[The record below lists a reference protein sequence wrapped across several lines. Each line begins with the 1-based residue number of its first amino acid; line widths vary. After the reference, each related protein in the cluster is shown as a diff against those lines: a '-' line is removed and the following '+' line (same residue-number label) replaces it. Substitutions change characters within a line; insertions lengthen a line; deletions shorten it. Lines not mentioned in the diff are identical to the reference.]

1 MIWKLLRKNISVGQ
15 ILGYAL
21 ANLIGLAIVLSAIRF
36 HGDVST
42 AINGSDESKSL
53 IPEDYIVIS
62 KPVSMFNTL
71 GATSSGFSDSE
82 IDNIKELPWVR
93 DVGAFSAADFNVS
106 ASIDFSGKGMS
117 TFLFMESI
125 PDSFVDAKNERWRF
139 DPANGNADEVPII
152 ISKDYLA
159 LYNFGFATSRGL
171 PQLSES
177 LISKVP
183 IILNLSGNGYNDTFR
198 GRIVGF
204 SSRLNTI
211 AVPESFLSWANTRY
225 SDKKPDA
232 PSRLIIK
239 VSNPGDPAISKY
251 MSDRGY
257 EVAGDKADTGRAS
270 FFLTL
275 LTSIIIAI
283 GAIISALAL
292 FILMLSIFL
301 LLQKNRQIIS
311 DLLLLGYSPTQVS
324 ATYCKLIGIIN
335 ACVLV
340 TAVGTMFL
348 ASEYWESRLA
358 VIDLV
363 PSSPLP
369 AIVAG
374 IVIIA
379 VITAIN
385 IFAISRSIK
394 GCFRQ

>member
-15 ILGYAL
+15 ISGYAL
-21 ANLIGLAIVLSAIRF
+21 ANLIGLVIVLSAIRF
-36 HGDVST
+36 HGDVSS
-42 AINGSDESKSL
+42 AINGSDDTKSL
-53 IPEDYIVIS
+53 IPDDYMVIS

-71 GATSSGFSDSE
+71 GAASTGFSESE
-82 IDNIKELPWVR
+82 IDDLKKQPWTR
-93 DVGAFSAADFNVS
+93 DVGAFSSADFNVS
-106 ASIDFSGKGMS
+106 ASIDFSGRGMS

-125 PDSFVDAKNERWRF
+125 PDSFVDAKNEHWRF
-139 DPANGNADEVPII
+139 DPAGGNADQVPII

-171 PQLSES
+171 PQLSEG

-183 IILNLSGNGYNDTFR
+183 IILQLSGNGHTETFR

-211 AVPESFLSWANTRY
+211 AVPESFLSWANSRY
-225 SDKKPDA
+225 SDKTPGA
-232 PSRLIIK
+232 PSRLILK
-239 VSNPGDPAISKY
+239 VSNPGDPAINNY
-251 MSDRGY
+251 MTSRGY

-275 LTSIIIAI
+275 LTSIIIAV

-311 DLLLLGYSPTQVS
+311 DLLLLGYSPSQVS

-335 ACVLV
+335 AGVLV
-340 TAVGTMFL
+340 AAIAAMFG
-348 ASEYWESRLA
+348 ASAYWETRLA
-358 VIDLV
+358 VIDLT

-369 AIVAG
+369 AIIAG
-374 IVIIA
+374 IVIMA
-379 VITAIN
+379 LITAIN
-385 IFAISRSIK
+385 FLAISRSIK
-394 GCFRQ
+394 ACFRQ

>member
-1 MIWKLLRKNISVGQ
+1 MIWKLLRKNISVAQ

-21 ANLIGLAIVLSAIRF
+21 ANLIGLAIVLSAIHF
-36 HGDVST
+36 HSDVSS
-42 AINGSDESKSL
+42 ALNGTDDGNSL
-53 IPEDYIVIS
+53 IPEDYMVIS

-71 GATSSGFSDSE
+71 GASSGFSESE
-82 IDNIKELPWVR
+82 IDDIKRQPWAR

-106 ASIDFSGKGMS
+106 ASIDFGGQGMS

-125 PDSFVDAKNERWRF
+125 PDSFIDAKNERWRF
-139 DPANGNADEVPII
+139 NPDNGNADEVPII

-171 PQLSES
+171 PQLSEG

-183 IILNLSGNGYNDTFR
+183 IILNISGNGHYETFR

-225 SDKKPDA
+225 SDKKPGE

-251 MSDRGY
+251 MSDEGY
-257 EVAGDKADTGRAS
+257 EVAGDKADSGRAS
-270 FFLTL
+270 YFLTL
-275 LTSIIIAI
+275 LTSIIIAV

-311 DLLLLGYSPTQVS
+311 DLLLLGYSPAQVS
-324 ATYCKLIGIIN
+324 ASYCRLIGIIN
-335 ACVLV
+335 VIVLIASV
-340 TAVGTMFL
+340 IAMFA
-348 ASEYWESRLA
+348 ASAYWEKRLA
-358 VIDLV
+358 VLDLV
-363 PSSPLP
+363 PQSPLP

-374 IVIIA
+374 IAIMA
-379 VITAIN
+379 VITAVNFI
-385 IFAISRSIK
+385 AISRSVK
-394 GCFRQ
+394 ACFRQ

>member
-1 MIWKLLRKNISVGQ
+1 M
-15 ILGYAL
+15 GYAL

-36 HGDVST
+36 HGDVSS
-42 AINGSDESKSL
+42 AINGTDDSKSL

-71 GATSSGFSDSE
+71 GASSSGFSDSDIE
-82 IDNIKELPWVR
+82 NIKKQPWAR
-93 DVGAFSAADFNVS
+93 DVGAFSSADFNVS
-106 ASIDFSGKGMS
+106 ASIDFSGRGMS

-125 PDSFVDAKNERWRF
+125 PDSFVDAKNESWQF
-139 DPANGNADEVPII
+139 NPENGNADEVPII

-171 PQLSES
+171 PQLSEG

-183 IILNLSGNGYNDTFR
+183 IILQLSGNGHNDNFR

-211 AVPESFLSWANTRY
+211 AVPESFLSWANSRY
-225 SDKKPDA
+225 SDKKPEA

-239 VSNPGDPAISKY
+239 VSNPGDPAISRY
-251 MSDRGY
+251 MTDRGY

-275 LTSIIIAI
+275 LTSIIIAV
-283 GAIISALAL
+283 GGIISALAL

-311 DLLLLGYSPTQVS
+311 DLLLLGYSPAQVS

-335 ACVLV
+335 VIVLV
-340 TAVGTMFL
+340 AAIGSMFA
-348 ASEYWESRLA
+348 ASAYWESRLA
-358 VIDLV
+358 VIDLT

-369 AIVAG
+369 AIAAG
-374 IVIIA
+374 IVII
-379 VITAIN
+379 TAISAIN
-385 IFAISRSIK
+385 FIAISRSVRA
-394 GCFRQ
+394 CFRQ